1 MFANLT
7 PWFPHRPRSPNPGFI
22 EEVKVTRLARRNRHI
37 ELIFIVCW
45 TLIAVKCVFVAWAVH
60 HYRMPFS
67 PMWVIGPTVA
77 FAALATAIYLFRD

>member
-1 MFANLT
+1 MLANLT
-7 PWFPHRPRSPNPGFI
+7 HWFPHRPHSPNPGFI
-22 EEVKVTRLARRNRHI
+22 EDVKVTRLGRRNRHI

-45 TLIAVKCVFVAWAVH
+45 ILIAVKCVFVAWAVQ

-77 FAALATAIYLFRD
+77 FAALATAIYFFRD